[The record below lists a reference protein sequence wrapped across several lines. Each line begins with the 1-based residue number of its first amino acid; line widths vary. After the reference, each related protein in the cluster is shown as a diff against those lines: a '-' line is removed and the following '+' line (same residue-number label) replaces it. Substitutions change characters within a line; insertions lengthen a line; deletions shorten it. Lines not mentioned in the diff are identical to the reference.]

1 MARSFGKK
9 NVVNK
14 DIFSYNLMLL
24 GEAGVGKTSTMAEVM
39 RKFCKDD
46 EYLMLQIG
54 KEDGCK
60 AISDLMWDSVKD
72 WKEFTEFVKEVV
84 TNRADWGT
92 LRCVVIDT
100 IDQLIDI
107 CTPHVIKAWNSS
119 QMGTKDFKPAKTL
132 NQAWGGFGKADEYM
146 MSIILDEIWKLKS
159 VNVSVI
165 VLGHTRRRDV
175 VDPVSGLTYS
185 TMSAAI
191 PLKDFDALKT
201 KMDVVGIAYID
212 REMISKEYGRENIV
226 THKKATIN
234 EVSNEARKIAFR
246 SSAYV
251 LDSKSRFPEIID
263 EVPLNADAFVNA
275 IQDAIDKAAANGVD
289 VETPTEPKKPTTKK
303 STKKPTVVETYP
315 DEEEDELTAKL
326 KATLA
331 QAEEKNEV
339 EDDTVP
345 FDVEEEIDDIFE
357 EETTE
362 DEMITLDDARSNM
375 IRNAYKAADAATK
388 SEVKVYLA
396 NYNGRLVSQMMKSHV
411 EAIEKILD
419 IVGGI

>member
-107 CTPHVIKAWNSS
+107 CTPYVIKAWNSS

-289 VETPTEPKKPTTKK
+289 VETPTEPKKTTKK
-303 STKKPTVVETYP
+303 STKKPTIK
-315 DEEEDELTAKL
+315 EEDDELMEQL

-339 EDDTVP
+339 VDDEPP
-345 FDVEEEIDDIFE
+345 FDVESEIDDIFSE
-357 EETTE
+357 EETVDE
-362 DEMITLDDARSNM
+362 EEMITLDEAQMSA
-375 IRNAYKAADAATK
+375 IRASFKNAEASAKNSIKAI
-388 SEVKVYLA
+388 LA
-396 NYNGRLVSQMMKSHV
+396 NYGGKLVAELKASDAAK
-411 EAIEKILD
+411 IEEIL
-419 IVGGI
+419 GINDEV

>member
-107 CTPHVIKAWNSS
+107 CTPYVIKAWNSS
-119 QMGTKDFKPAKTL
+119 QIGTKDFKPAKTL

-289 VETPTEPKKPTTKK
+289 VETHATTKKPTTKK
-303 STKKPTVVETYP
+303 TTKKPTPVV
-315 DEEEDELTAKL
+315 DEEDELMAQL
-326 KATLA
+326 KAVVE
-331 QAEEKNEV
+331 QAEEPEEDPEV
-339 EDDTVP
+339 IHAMESQDD
-345 FDVEEEIDDIFE
+345 EIDIFE
-357 EETTE
+357 EGEIVE
-362 DEMITLDDARSNM
+362 DEMITLDVDRLGA
-375 IRNAYKAADAATK
+375 IRAAFKSADASTKAT
-388 SEVKVYLA
+388 V
-396 NYNGRLVSQMMKSHV
+396 KSHLV
-411 EAIEKILD
+411 AYGNKLSDTMKQSDISAIEEVLGLSD
-419 IVGGI
+419 EV

>member
-107 CTPHVIKAWNSS
+107 CTPYVIKAWNSS

-226 THKKATIN
+226 THKKTTIN

-289 VETPTEPKKPTTKK
+289 VETPTEPKPSPKK
-303 STKKPTVVETYP
+303 STKKTPVVEEN
-315 DEEEDELTAKL
+315 DEFDDAMEKL
-326 KATLA
+326 KDIVDN
-331 QAEEKNEV
+331 AEAIESG
-339 EDDTVP
+339 DAP
-345 FDVEEEIDDIFE
+345 FDVDDMDIFNE
-357 EETTE
+357 DVE
-362 DEMITLDDARSNM
+362 DEMITLDAERLGA
-375 IRNAYKAADAATK
+375 IRNAFKNSDASIKA
-388 SEVKVYLA
+388 KV
-396 NYNGRLVSQMMKSHV
+396 KSHLTAYGNKLCDTMSRSDV
-411 EAIEKILD
+411 DAIESVLGLSEE
-419 IVGGI
+419 V